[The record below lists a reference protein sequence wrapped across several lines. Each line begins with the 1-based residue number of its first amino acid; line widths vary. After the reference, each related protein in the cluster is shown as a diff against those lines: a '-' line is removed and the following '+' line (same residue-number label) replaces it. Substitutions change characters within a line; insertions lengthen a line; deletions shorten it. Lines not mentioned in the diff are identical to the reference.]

1 MVIKWAG
8 DLLRGVMDE
17 TADDVMSK
25 IMQDRY
31 TDNLLTGLSV
41 AKKCGFQNLMEVEMR
56 AAQGTTLERPLG
68 SSLKMS
74 AWEALLFNPVHLHRF
89 PVENMEQVNMGVTI
103 GPQAKRP
110 LKLDIPIFIAGMSYG
125 SALSAAAKIAL
136 ARAASALG
144 TATNTGE
151 AGLLPEEREEAAK
164 LIGQYNRG
172 GYLNV
177 PEKYKKLDAIEIQLG
192 QGAQGNAPQRTQV
205 KFIDDKMRTVFGLK
219 EGQDSVLNS
228 RIPGINSSEDF
239 INTVRRLRKEV
250 DVPVGV
256 KMAATHH
263 LEKELDVAAEAG
275 VDFISVDGAE
285 GGTHGSTPTLQDDL
299 GLSSIYAIARARRH
313 LKRLGLTDKVSLL
326 AGGGLIT
333 PGQFLKALA
342 LGADAVYIG
351 TVAMLAL
358 VAQQITKVTPG
369 ETPMQLVL
377 QTGRYKKEFDIDLGT
392 QNLVN
397 FLILAVEEMTSVMVT
412 LGHTDLSKLNT
423 SDLCCMD
430 PFLAQALGVQYGGI
444 APTEQEDYYRGLF
457 AGYWVEETPEEYMLQ

>member
-8 DLLRGVMDE
+8 DLFRGVMDE
-17 TADDVMSK
+17 TADDIMSK

-56 AAQGTTLERPLG
+56 AVQGTTLERPLG

-74 AWEALLFNPVHLHRF
+74 PWEALLLNPVHLHRF
-89 PVENMEQVNMGVTI
+89 PVESTEQVTI
-103 GPQAKRP
+103 GVTVGPQAERP
-110 LKLDIPIFIAGMSYG
+110 LELDIPILIAGMSYG
-125 SALSAAAKIAL
+125 GALSAAAKIAL

-151 AGLLPEEREEAAK
+151 AGLLPEERKEASK

-172 GYLNV
+172 GYLNQ
-177 PEKYKKLDAIEIQLG
+177 PEKYKRVDAIEIQLG
-192 QGAQGNAPQRTQV
+192 QGAQANAPQRTQV
-205 KFIDDKMRTVFGLK
+205 KFVDDKMRAVFELK

-228 RIPGINSSEDF
+228 RIPGINTAQDF
-239 INTVRRLRKEV
+239 IDTVRRLKTEV
-250 DVPVGV
+250 DVPVGM
-256 KMAATHH
+256 KLAATHH
-263 LEKELDVAAEAG
+263 LEKELDVAADAG
-275 VDFISVDGAE
+275 VDFVSVDGAE
-285 GGTHGSTPTLQDDL
+285 GGTHGSTPTLQDDV
-299 GLSSIYAIARARRH
+299 GLPSIYAIARARRH
-313 LKRLGLTDKVSLL
+313 LKRLGLTGKVSLL

-377 QTGRYKKEFDIDLGT
+377 QTGRNKKEFDLDLGT

-397 FLILAVEEMTSVMVT
+397 FLVLAVEEMTTVMVT
-412 LGHTDLSKLNT
+412 LGHTALDQLSTTDLVCL
-423 SDLCCMD
+423 D
-430 PFLAQALGVQYGGI
+430 PFLAQALGIQYGGI
-444 APTEQEDYYRGLF
+444 APVEQEAYYGALF
-457 AGYWVEETPEEYMLQ
+457 GGYWAEESKQPVLQ